1 MPDNNQAPDPTSTPS
16 QSYTDVPEQT
26 STSSELQHSFTGAS
40 DQPLSNPSLQSPVQ
54 DVVANPT
61 DTQQSIPTDS
71 QQNDSFSDQPQAVVT
86 APHAPKKY
94 GGKKVIATIFGI
106 LLLVGG
112 VAAGVILVQR
122 QQQIAEK
129 AASGKECQQSQDCVL
144 LDNPGNSG
152 SFTAP
157 RPISYVKITAKD
169 VHEYESGDTNDGCY
183 HVVINGSFL
192 SWNRVG
198 EGPDCKDVSNVQVWM
213 KEGEAT
219 PTSTPTPEPT
229 EVPEETPTPTSKVTP
244 TETPDTP
251 TEVTAQCSDVKAYD
265 EEWILLSS
273 QDLSNLKKG
282 DTVRFTVSGSTSSG
296 TFDKARFTVNGTSL
310 GETTKKKPGSNEFYV
325 EYIVPAGVTTFTVKG
340 EVHHSQLK
348 WI

>member
-1 MPDNNQAPDPTSTPS
+1 MPDNNQTPDPILTPTP
-16 QSYTDVPEQT
+16 SYTDNPGQT
-26 STSSELQHSFTGAS
+26 SASSELQHSFTGVS
-40 DQPLSNPSLQSPVQ
+40 DQTTNPSPQSPTS
-54 DVVANPT
+54 DVVVNSTNTNQTAPT
-61 DTQQSIPTDS
+61 DNQQGSS
-71 QQNDSFSDQPQAVVT
+71 SDEPQAVVT

-122 QQQIAEK
+122 QQQIAER
-129 AASGKECQQSQDCVL
+129 AASGKECQQSQDCIL

-152 SFTAP
+152 SFTSP
-157 RPISYVKITAKD
+157 RPISHVKVTAKD
-169 VHEYESGDTNDGCY
+169 VYEYQTGDTNDGCY

-213 KEGEAT
+213 KEGEIA
-219 PTSTPTPEPT
+219 PTSSPTPEPT
-229 EVPEETPTPTSKVTP
+229 EVPGETPTPTSRLTP
-244 TETPDTP
+244 TEPPVTPN
-251 TEVTAQCSDVKAYD
+251 EVTAQCSDVKAYD
-265 EEWILLSS
+265 TLWNLLSS
-273 QDLSNLKKG
+273 NDLSALKKG
-282 DTVRFTVSGSTSSG
+282 DKVRFTVSGTSSGG

-325 EYIVPAGVTTFTVKG
+325 EYTVPEKVVTFTVKG
-340 EVHHSQLK
+340 EVHHSERG